1 MMKQL
6 RRALLV
12 GVLALAGAAC
22 SDDGATAAANTTAKA
37 DGGGGQGS
45 AVEGT
50 VLVFAAA
57 SLTDAFGDVK
67 VAFEKE
73 NPEAEVQLNFG
84 GSSALREQ
92 ILAGAPAD
100 VFASANESNM
110 ADVVDA
116 GDVTGDPETFVTN
129 ELQIAVPAGNPGK
142 VKGLDDFANDDLLI
156 GLCAVEV
163 PCGDFAREAL
173 KAVGVEPAI
182 DTNEP
187 DVRALLSKI
196 GSDEWDAGIVYV
208 TDVNSAGDR
217 VEGIDIPADDNVVA
231 EYTIAQL
238 AEAPNEEGAKAF
250 TEFVV
255 SSEGQEILS
264 GYGFGKP

>member
-6 RRALLV
+6 RRAMLV
-12 GVLALAGAAC
+12 GVLAVTGVAC
-22 SDDGATAAANTTAKA
+22 SDDGGTDATDTTGKA
-37 DGGGGQGS
+37 DGG
-45 AVEGT
+45 AVEGE

-67 VAFEKE
+67 TAFEKD
-73 NPEAEVQLNFG
+73 NPDAEVQLNFG

-100 VFASANESNM
+100 VFASANETNM

-116 GDVTGDPETFVTN
+116 DEVEGEPEIFVTN

-173 KAVGVEPAI
+173 TGVDVEPAI

-187 DVRALLSKI
+187 DVRALLTKI
-196 GSDEWDAGIVYV
+196 GSDELDAGIVYV
-208 TDVNSAGDR
+208 TDVTSAGDR
-217 VEGIDIPADDNVVA
+217 VEGIDISADDNVVA
-231 EYTIAQL
+231 EYPIAQL
-238 AEAPNEEGAKAF
+238 AGAPNEAGAKSF
-250 TEFVV
+250 TEFVL
-255 SSEGQEILS
+255 SDEGQQIFS
-264 GYGFGKP
+264 GYGFGNP

>member
-12 GVLALAGAAC
+12 GVLAVTGAAC
-22 SDDGATAAANTTAKA
+22 SDDGGTDATAAADNGTVE
-37 DGGGGQGS
+37 GS
-45 AVEGT
+45 AVEGP

-67 VAFEKE
+67 TAFEKE
-73 NPEAEVQLNFG
+73 NPDAEVQLNFG

-100 VFASANESNM
+100 VFASANGSNM
-110 ADVVDA
+110 DDVVEA
-116 GDVTGDPETFVTN
+116 GDVEGDPKIFVTN

-142 VKGLDDFANDDLLI
+142 VEGLDDFANDDLLI

-173 KAVGVEPAI
+173 KGVDVEPAI

-187 DVRALLSKI
+187 DVRALLTKV
-196 GSDEWDAGIVYV
+196 GSDEMDAGIVYV
-208 TDVNSAGDR
+208 TDVTAAGDR
-217 VEGIDIPADDNVVA
+217 VEGIDIPAADNVVA
-231 EYTIAQL
+231 EYPIAQL
-238 AEAPNEEGAKAF
+238 AEAPNEAGARSF
-250 TEFVV
+250 IEFVV
-255 SSEGQEILS
+255 SSEGQEILT
-264 GYGFGKP
+264 GYGFGAP